1 MSQMHD
7 SVVSSVVDT
16 ASPPSGSGAATAPA
30 SRQRAGRRTALA
42 DLAAYVSEAPYHILY
57 WAILD
62 VFLQAAAAYQSRLRV
77 DEVLAALR
85 KNGWTYPLSESD
97 LEDRL
102 TYLFEHGNL
111 TRDYDYD
118 DTAMTLE
125 RYDRRLHIYDLT
137 PEGEVVHDA
146 MSSVRDSLQ
155 RVGGLQAVLLRQIM
169 SLLDDLLEQLEDP
182 DPDGEVVFTRV
193 EDLRSNF
200 KAMTSN
206 AALFMQQVNRML
218 ATRSIDVEAFR
229 RFKDDTIAYLAGF
242 LAELDEL
249 TPDIRKRTLRLRQ
262 VPDPVRHL
270 ALARAARASGHK
282 AVDGREAFDGWIA
295 AAKASLDGVSD
306 WFTADRGAS
315 TGIEVLSAKARQA
328 VLGITHAVERIR
340 EAGSQPSART
350 SDLLAL
356 ASMFDRAAGDEVH
369 AIWKAAFGL
378 TSSRHFGDLH
388 SDSDLTPDG
397 LLVRQ
402 APRIEVSLKL
412 QAIEVSDTVKQ
423 APRLPDHSATRQVL
437 AGQAREEIAAV
448 AAAAET
454 LVALGQRHLSEL
466 NTILDRA
473 TLKLLAKL
481 IFRAQK
487 ARPDSQRWQ
496 QAASVDGRLR
506 VRVRAPRPARATVVC
521 AIVGDWVLPDYEVQV
536 SSAAPGREK
545 S

>member
-1 MSQMHD
+1 MSD
-7 SVVSSVVDT
+7 V
-16 ASPPSGSGAATAPA
+16 PAPA
-30 SRQRAGRRTALA
+30 VLPEHGPAPSSADAGIWPASAARQRVGRRTTLA
-42 DLAAYVSEAPYHILY
+42 ELAAYVSEEPYHVLY
-57 WAILD
+57 WAIMD

-85 KNGWTYPLSESD
+85 LNGWTYPLSESD
-97 LEDRL
+97 LEERL
-102 TYLFEHGNL
+102 TYLFGHGNL

-146 MSSVRDSLQ
+146 MSSVRTSLR
-155 RVGGLQAVLLRQIM
+155 RVGGLQAVLLRQIVALM
-169 SLLDDLLEQLEDP
+169 DELLEQMEGP
-182 DPDGEVVFTRV
+182 DPSGEVVYTRV

-249 TPDIRKRTLRLRQ
+249 TPDIRKRTSRLRK
-262 VPDPVRHL
+262 VPEPVRHL

-282 AVDGREAFDGWIA
+282 AVDGREAFDEWIA
-295 AAKASLDGVSD
+295 AAKASLDGVAE
-306 WFTADRGAS
+306 WFTADRTAS

-356 ASMFDRAAGDEVH
+356 AGMFDRADTDEVH

-378 TSSRHFGDLH
+378 TPSRHFGDLH

-397 LLVRQ
+397 LQVRQ

-412 QAIEVSDTVKQ
+412 QAIEASDKVKQ
-423 APRLPDHSATRQVL
+423 APRLPDHSATRHVL
-437 AGQAREEIAAV
+437 AGRAREEIAAV
-448 AAAAET
+448 AAAADT
-454 LVALGQRHLSEL
+454 LVALGQRPLSEL
-466 NTILDRA
+466 DTILDRA
-473 TLKLLAKL
+473 TLKLLARL
-481 IFRAQK
+481 VFRAQK
-487 ARPDSQRWQ
+487 ARPDAERWQ
-496 QAASVDGRLR
+496 QATSVDGRLR
-506 VRVRAPRPARATVVC
+506 VRIRAPRPARATVIRAVS
-521 AIVGDWVLPDYEVQV
+521 GSWTLPDYEVQV
-536 SSAAPGREK
+536 TAPQPQRER
-545 S
+545 